1 MDDHTNMVSD
11 GSICYFCPS
20 LCIYLTNDNDNV
32 NVNEQR
38 GKGSVHVLLLLL
50 IPLLVLCTSMNVL
63 KFVWIRTR
71 YSISFSQG
79 CLCQYRMNGYSIF
92 LFLTLETR
100 CLFPYLVFGIQWVI
114 FTMMTIGIASCS
126 GCLFQYRS
134 SVPD

>member
-79 CLCQYRMNGYSIF
+79 CLFQYRMNGYSI
-92 LFLTLETR
+92 TLLR
-100 CLFPYLVFGIQWVI
+100 
-114 FTMMTIGIASCS
+114 
-126 GCLFQYRS
+126 CLFQYPFWNPIDHDDGIAS
-134 SVPD
+134 FLDVCFSTDHIFLDSFCS